1 MDGRCKLFYPILQN
15 RSGDGL
21 NDFLPMYCAC
31 CCGWYWWPWA
41 LFSFEPAGGRPGA
54 GAGVGLRAV
63 WARLTGRPIT
73 PWTTR
78 IDPRAGWSTV
88 YRSSTRWRA
97 TGAAPGGADEA
108 PSSVPVH
115 LRPLPGAD
123 EVTDVQP
130 REPGEK

>member
-1 MDGRCKLFYPILQN
+1 M
-15 RSGDGL
+15 
-21 NDFLPMYCAC
+21 NDFFADVLRLLLRLVLVAV
-31 CCGWYWWPWA
+31 GFVFFLSLLAAA
-41 LFSFEPAGGRPGA
+41 LVLAL
-54 GAGVGLRAV
+54 VWGLRAV

-97 TGAAPGGADEA
+97 TGAASGGADEA

>member
-1 MDGRCKLFYPILQN
+1 M
-15 RSGDGL
+15 
-21 NDFLPMYCAC
+21 NDFFADVLR
-31 CCGWYWWPWA
+31 
-41 LFSFEPAGGRPGA
+41 LLLRLVLVAGGFVFFLSLLA
-54 GAGVGLRAV
+54 AALVLALVWGLRAV

-78 IDPRAGWSTV
+78 IDPRA
-88 YRSSTRWRA
+88 
-97 TGAAPGGADEA
+97 GADEA